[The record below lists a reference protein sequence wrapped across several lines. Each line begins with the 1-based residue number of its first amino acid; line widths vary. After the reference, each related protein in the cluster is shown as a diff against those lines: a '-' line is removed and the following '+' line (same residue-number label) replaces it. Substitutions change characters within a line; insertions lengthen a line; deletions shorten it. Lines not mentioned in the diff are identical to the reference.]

1 MTSEVRS
8 QKFHTGDGSDLDSA
22 SDWSCSVGNLLQLVR
37 STTQIV
43 ASSVWNA
50 CSSDVI
56 REETS
61 GDFAKG
67 RLFSLAKI
75 NDRSS
80 RPRLK

>member
-1 MTSEVRS
+1 MTSEVGA
-8 QKFHTGDGSDLDSA
+8 QKFHTGDVSDLDSA
-22 SDWSCSVGNLLQLVR
+22 SDWSCRVGNLLQPVR

-43 ASSVWNA
+43 ASSVLNA
-50 CSSDVI
+50 CSS
-56 REETS
+56 EETS
-61 GDFAKG
+61 GDVAKG